1 LIGEEGL
8 ALVDRFEDEMEFNEA
23 LKASLKLEDDMT
35 EEQAILERSK
45 DRVAEIMGTPLDIRT
60 ITAHAEAVQL
70 RDRRAGTTPIIVE
83 QGETLQHAITRTRRT
98 RSDTGTKRPK
108 PEVEKTA
115 PGFIT
120 RDQFNLINHLHEKV
134 GVARINLQD
143 CEDATKKAADVFRDA
158 ETEYFNYLESITAK
172 K

>member
-1 LIGEEGL
+1 L
-8 ALVDRFEDEMEFNEA
+8 R
-23 LKASLKLEDDMT
+23 KDDMT

-45 DRVAEIMGTPLDIRT
+45 DRVAEIMGNPGLAVEGVTGNT
-60 ITAHAEAVQL
+60 NEAL
-70 RDRRAGTTPIIVE
+70 TTV
-83 QGETLQHAITRTRRT
+83 ARTRRT
-98 RSDTGTKRPK
+98 RSDAGTKRPK
-108 PEVEKTA
+108 PEVEQTP

-134 GVARINLQD
+134 GAARIDLQD